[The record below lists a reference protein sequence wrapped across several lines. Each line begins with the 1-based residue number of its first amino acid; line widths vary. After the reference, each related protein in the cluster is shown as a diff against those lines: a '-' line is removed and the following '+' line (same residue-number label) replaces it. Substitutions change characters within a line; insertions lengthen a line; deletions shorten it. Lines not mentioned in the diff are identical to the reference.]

1 MAFYT
6 AGALLFGFIL
16 DALIGDPDGWP
27 HMVRFMGG
35 LISLLERRLYPIKNK
50 RLGGTL
56 LVIITLLIVGGVSW
70 AALFAAWRLSPW
82 AYFALALLLCWQCL
96 ALKSLKRESGRVYK
110 ALEEGDLAGARKAV
124 SMIVGRDTE
133 WLDEAGVTR
142 AAVETVA
149 ENASDGVIAPLLFL
163 ALLGPVGGCLYKAVN
178 TMDSMIGYKNERYLN
193 FGRAAARLDDVVNF
207 IPARLSALL
216 MICACPLCGMD
227 EKNALRI
234 WKRDRRNHA
243 SPNSAQTEAVMAGA
257 LNVRLAGSAYY
268 FGRLVEKPFIGEDIR
283 PMEHRDILRSHRL
296 LTAASLL
303 MLMLAIMIRGGILY
317 AAL

>member
-243 SPNSAQTEAVMAGA
+243 SPNSAQTEAVMAGT

>member
-227 EKNALRI
+227 GKNALRI

-243 SPNSAQTEAVMAGA
+243 SPNSAQTEAVMAGT

>member
-6 AGALLFGFIL
+6 AGALLFSFIL

-35 LISLLERRLYPIKNK
+35 LISLLERRLYLIKNK

-227 EKNALRI
+227 GKNALRI

-243 SPNSAQTEAVMAGA
+243 SPNSAQTEAVMAGT